1 MDVKL
6 KIYNMNKYR
15 NESEKIEEIK
25 YHNIKRFE
33 VVEGEKALKLEIENN
48 FSVLDIDDFHEY
60 LVITLENDE
69 HVIFRNSFV
78 DLFKDMR

>member
-1 MDVKL
+1 MNVKI
-6 KIYNMNKYR
+6 KVYDMNKYR
-15 NESEKIEEIK
+15 NESKKIEELR
-25 YHNIKRFE
+25 YRNIKRFE

-60 LVITLENDE
+60 LILTLENDK

-78 DLFKDMR
+78 DLFNDRR

>member
-1 MDVKL
+1 MNVKL
-6 KIYNMNKYR
+6 KVYNMNKYR
-15 NESEKIEEIK
+15 NESEKIEEIW
-25 YHNIKRFE
+25 YRNIKRFE

-60 LVITLENDE
+60 LIITLENDK

-78 DLFKDMR
+78 DLFNDRG

>member
-1 MDVKL
+1 MNVKI
-6 KIYNMNKYR
+6 KVYDMNKYR
-15 NESEKIEEIK
+15 NESKKIEELR
-25 YHNIKRFE
+25 YRNIKRFE

-60 LVITLENDE
+60 LILTLENDK

-78 DLFKDMR
+78 DLFNDER

>member
-1 MDVKL
+1 MNVKL

-25 YHNIKRFE
+25 YRNIKRFE
-33 VVEGEKALKLEIENN
+33 VVEGEKALKLEIENK
-48 FSVLDIDDFHEY
+48 FSVPDIDDFREY

-78 DLFKDMR
+78 DLMKDE